1 MGISGAS
8 LDALEAI
15 KFEAENKNINI
26 LIIEKNI
33 IFFIFFLLDL
43 KDIL

>member
-1 MGISGAS
+1 MGISGTS

-26 LIIEKNI
+26 LIIKKSI
-33 IFFIFFLLDL
+33 IFFIFSLLN
-43 KDIL
+43 

>member
-1 MGISGAS
+1 MGMSGAS
-8 LDALEAI
+8 LAALEAI

-26 LIIEKNI
+26 QIIEKSS
-33 IFFIFFLLDL
+33 IFFIFSLLDL